1 MTTTM
6 TPAMTT
12 AMNETGI
19 RKAAILLVQLG
30 QDKAAK
36 VLSHL
41 RESEVE
47 AVSSEISRLESLGAD
62 ETDAVINEFHQLATA
77 RANVV
82 NGGPDF
88 ARALLEESLGREKA
102 DSIMERLAA
111 SARQLPFQFLHRAD
125 PRQLLSFI
133 SGEHPQ
139 VIAVILAHM
148 PSDRATMV
156 LSGLDPERQADV
168 AHRIAVMDRTSPE
181 VLHALE
187 VALERKTSSVLQ
199 PSDFSTVGGLEPLVD
214 IINRSDRATERLIVE
229 ALEQRDPALAEE
241 VKSRMF
247 MFEDIVLLENK
258 DMQLLLRQVETAELA
273 MALKGVSDEVR
284 SKVTSNMSE
293 RASENL
299 LEEVELL
306 GAVLLRQVEEAQVNV
321 IRTIRELEESG
332 EITVRRGAD
341 EEYVV

>member
-1 MTTTM
+1 MSVTM
-6 TPAMTT
+6 SD
-12 AMNETGI
+12 EGI

-30 QDKAAK
+30 HEKAAE
-36 VLSHL
+36 VLKHL

-47 AVSSEISRLESLGAD
+47 AVSSEISRLESLAVD
-62 ETDAVINEFHQLATA
+62 ETDAVITEFHQLATA
-77 RANVV
+77 RANIAI
-82 NGGPDF
+82 GGPDF
-88 ARALLEESLGREKA
+88 ARALLEQSLGRERA
-102 DSIMERLAA
+102 ESIMERLAA
-111 SARQLPFQFLHRAD
+111 SARKLPFQFLHRAD

-133 SGEHPQ
+133 AGEHPQ

-156 LSGLDPERQADV
+156 LSGLDAERQADV

-181 VLHALE
+181 VLRALE
-187 VALERKTSSVLQ
+187 TALERRISSVLQ
-199 PSDFSTVGGLEPLVD
+199 PSDLSTVGGLEPLVD

-229 ALEQRDPALAEE
+229 ALEERDPALAEE

-247 MFEDIVLLENK
+247 MFEDIVLLDDR
-258 DMQLLLRQVETAELA
+258 DMQLVLRQVETAELA
-273 MALKGVSDEVR
+273 MALKGVSEEVR
-284 SKVTSNMSE
+284 AKVTTNMSE

-306 GAVLLRQVEEAQVNV
+306 GAVLLRQVEEAQAGV
-321 IRTIRELEESG
+321 IRRIRELEESG

>member
-1 MTTTM
+1 MTATIND
-6 TPAMTT
+6 A
-12 AMNETGI
+12 GI

-36 VLSHL
+36 VLNHL

-47 AVSSEISRLESLGAD
+47 AVSSEISRLESLSAE
-62 ETDAVINEFHQLATA
+62 ETDAVITEFHQIATA
-77 RANVV
+77 QANVI

-88 ARALLEESLGREKA
+88 ARALLEESLGRERA

-111 SARQLPFQFLHRAD
+111 AARQMPFQFLHRAD

-148 PSDRATMV
+148 PSDRATLV

-181 VLHALE
+181 VLRALE
-187 VALERKTSSVLQ
+187 KCLERKTSSVLQ
-199 PSDFSTVGGLEPLVD
+199 PSELSAVGGLEPLID

-229 ALEQRDPALAEE
+229 ALEARDPELAEE

-247 MFEDIVLLENK
+247 MFEDIVLLDNK
-258 DMQLLLRQVETAELA
+258 DLQLVLRQVETNELA

-284 SKVTSNMSE
+284 IKVTSNMSE
-293 RASENL
+293 RAGQTL
-299 LEEVELL
+299 LEEVDLL
-306 GAVLLRQVEEAQVNV
+306 GAVLLRQVEEAQVNI
-321 IRTIRELEESG
+321 IRTIRTLEEAG
-332 EITVRRGAD
+332 DITVRRGAD
-341 EEYVV
+341 EEYVL